1 MELSFRTVDHR
12 ELPGFRTYLLPET
25 AEALERREEDRLA
38 VGAVTGRS
46 ACAAAAVRLEGREA
60 ELTDLFVDA
69 SVRGRGVGRLLLE
82 ELLRQVEARG
92 AERISAD
99 YVLRGGELAAMDRLL
114 TGLGFSAP
122 RRRSRTFLARS
133 ERFHDDPRLGA
144 AFSPRYQTPSGIVS
158 FGTVPSEAL
167 EELELAGDIPEH
179 LSWEALQDRALP
191 DLSVALVQEGRV
203 GAYLLAGESAAGG
216 CVLLSAVRREG
227 APPSA
232 FQSLLIE
239 LLDRCWYR
247 FGGDFA
253 FYFSTLT
260 QDVERLALL
269 LLGDRYEDYEEHTCA
284 RTLRPRPSAGEEE
297 EIS

>member
-69 SVRGRGVGRLLLE
+69 SVRGRGAGRLLLE
-82 ELLRQVEARG
+82 ELLRQAEARG

-133 ERFHDDPRLGA
+133 EGFHDDPRLGA
-144 AFSPRYQTPSGIVS
+144 AFSPRYQTPPGIVS
-158 FGTVPSEAL
+158 FGAVPSEAL

-203 GAYLLAGESAAGG
+203 GAYLLAGESADGG

-260 QDVERLALL
+260 EDVERLALL
-269 LLGDRYEDYEEHTCA
+269 LMGDRFTDYEEHTCG
-284 RTLRPRPSAGEEE
+284 RMLLPTPKQGEEE
-297 EIS
+297 EIR